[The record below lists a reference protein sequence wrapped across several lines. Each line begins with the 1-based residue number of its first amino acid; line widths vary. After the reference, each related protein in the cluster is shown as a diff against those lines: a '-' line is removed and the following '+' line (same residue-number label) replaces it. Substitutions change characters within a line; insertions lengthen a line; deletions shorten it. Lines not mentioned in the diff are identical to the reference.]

1 MKNSIAIAGA
11 LVLLLLITMRI
22 GVQGSPIAGIY
33 GEDEGIPLTLLRQR
47 RQAGSCR
54 TNSDCN
60 EWNPCCS
67 KYGYCGTKDSGHCD
81 RGTEDGGPISGGS
94 GGSGGGLGAKCTD
107 AYDCN
112 ERNPCCAGVGA
123 AVDEDQ
129 WGTCGTDASGHCGG
143 AVTID
148 PGQDV
153 PLAGYF
159 TPCPPPGC
167 EDCPCSDAFGRVSS
181 RRRASAGGECRPS
194 VFDALG
200 WGRC

>member
-81 RGTEDGGPISGGS
+81 RGTEDGGGGYVNILDNPWEIPYTAVSNKKIIIGDCVITQISNI
-94 GGSGGGLGAKCTD
+94 T
-107 AYDCN
+107 
-112 ERNPCCAGVGA
+112 
-123 AVDEDQ
+123 
-129 WGTCGTDASGHCGG
+129 
-143 AVTID
+143 
-148 PGQDV
+148 
-153 PLAGYF
+153 
-159 TPCPPPGC
+159 
-167 EDCPCSDAFGRVSS
+167 
-181 RRRASAGGECRPS
+181 
-194 VFDALG
+194 
-200 WGRC
+200 

>member
-67 KYGYCGTKDSGHCD
+67 KYGYCGTKNSGHCD
-81 RGTEDGGPISGGS
+81 RGTEDDEPKIWVRFRSVAVSNKKIIIGDCVITQISNI
-94 GGSGGGLGAKCTD
+94 T
-107 AYDCN
+107 
-112 ERNPCCAGVGA
+112 
-123 AVDEDQ
+123 
-129 WGTCGTDASGHCGG
+129 
-143 AVTID
+143 
-148 PGQDV
+148 
-153 PLAGYF
+153 
-159 TPCPPPGC
+159 
-167 EDCPCSDAFGRVSS
+167 
-181 RRRASAGGECRPS
+181 
-194 VFDALG
+194 
-200 WGRC
+200 

>member
-67 KYGYCGTKDSGHCD
+67 KYGYCGAKNSGHCD
-81 RGTEDGGPISGGS
+81 RGTEDGGPKSD
-94 GGSGGGLGAKCTD
+94 GSGGGLGAKCAD

-112 ERNPCCAGVGA
+112 EQNPCCAGVGA

-129 WGTCGTDASGHCGG
+129 FGTCGTDASGHCGG

-153 PLAGYF
+153 PVSACA
-159 TPCPPPGC
+159 PCVFSEGLC
-167 EDCPCSDAFGRVSS
+167 CAAYGRVSS
-181 RRRASAGGECRPS
+181 RRRASAGGGRRPS

-200 WGRC
+200 RGGR

>member
-67 KYGYCGTKDSGHCD
+67 KYGYCGTKNSGHCD
-81 RGTEDGGPISGGS
+81 RGTPTVPPRVYVSNKEIIIGDCVITQISNI
-94 GGSGGGLGAKCTD
+94 T
-107 AYDCN
+107 
-112 ERNPCCAGVGA
+112 
-123 AVDEDQ
+123 
-129 WGTCGTDASGHCGG
+129 
-143 AVTID
+143 
-148 PGQDV
+148 
-153 PLAGYF
+153 
-159 TPCPPPGC
+159 
-167 EDCPCSDAFGRVSS
+167 
-181 RRRASAGGECRPS
+181 
-194 VFDALG
+194 
-200 WGRC
+200 

>member
-81 RGTEDGGPISGGS
+81 RGTDYTAVSNKKIIIGDCVITQISNI
-94 GGSGGGLGAKCTD
+94 T
-107 AYDCN
+107 
-112 ERNPCCAGVGA
+112 
-123 AVDEDQ
+123 
-129 WGTCGTDASGHCGG
+129 
-143 AVTID
+143 
-148 PGQDV
+148 
-153 PLAGYF
+153 
-159 TPCPPPGC
+159 
-167 EDCPCSDAFGRVSS
+167 
-181 RRRASAGGECRPS
+181 
-194 VFDALG
+194 
-200 WGRC
+200 

>member
-81 RGTEDGGPISGGS
+81 RGTEDGGPKSGGS
-94 GGSGGGLGAKCTD
+94 GGSGGGLGAKCFD
-107 AYDCN
+107 AYYCN
-112 ERNPCCAGVGA
+112 EQNPCCAGWDTDLDA
-123 AVDEDQ
+123 DQ
-129 WGTCGTDASGHCGG
+129 IGTCGTDASGHCGPST
-143 AVTID
+143 VTID
-148 PGQDV
+148 YPGQDV
-153 PLAGYF
+153 PEHYTGGY
-159 TPCPPPGC
+159 G
-167 EDCPCSDAFGRVSS
+167 SYGRVSS
-181 RRRASAGGECRPS
+181 RRRASAGGGYRLS
-194 VFDALG
+194 VYDALG
-200 WGRC
+200 LGRR

>member
-67 KYGYCGTKDSGHCD
+67 KYGYCGTKNSGHCD
-81 RGTEDGGPISGGS
+81 RGTGDDACPPCKEGGGSCCVWFGRPSNLSGG
-94 GGSGGGLGAKCTD
+94 T
-107 AYDCN
+107 
-112 ERNPCCAGVGA
+112 
-123 AVDEDQ
+123 
-129 WGTCGTDASGHCGG
+129 
-143 AVTID
+143 
-148 PGQDV
+148 
-153 PLAGYF
+153 
-159 TPCPPPGC
+159 
-167 EDCPCSDAFGRVSS
+167 
-181 RRRASAGGECRPS
+181 AGGVNIAPG
-194 VFDALG
+194 FG
-200 WGRC
+200 GR

>member
-67 KYGYCGTKDSGHCD
+67 KYGYCGTKNSGHCD
-81 RGTEDGGPISGGS
+81 RGTEDGGKS
-94 GGSGGGLGAKCTD
+94 
-107 AYDCN
+107 
-112 ERNPCCAGVGA
+112 E
-123 AVDEDQ
+123 
-129 WGTCGTDASGHCGG
+129 
-143 AVTID
+143 
-148 PGQDV
+148 
-153 PLAGYF
+153 
-159 TPCPPPGC
+159 
-167 EDCPCSDAFGRVSS
+167 GRVSVS
-181 RRRASAGGECRPS
+181 NKKIIIGDCVITQISNIT
-194 VFDALG
+194 
-200 WGRC
+200 

>member
-67 KYGYCGTKDSGHCD
+67 KYGYCGTKNSGHCD
-81 RGTEDGGPISGGS
+81 RGTEELFNTAGLFSPPFHYVIGVSNKKFIIGDCVITQISNI
-94 GGSGGGLGAKCTD
+94 T
-107 AYDCN
+107 
-112 ERNPCCAGVGA
+112 
-123 AVDEDQ
+123 
-129 WGTCGTDASGHCGG
+129 
-143 AVTID
+143 
-148 PGQDV
+148 
-153 PLAGYF
+153 
-159 TPCPPPGC
+159 
-167 EDCPCSDAFGRVSS
+167 
-181 RRRASAGGECRPS
+181 
-194 VFDALG
+194 
-200 WGRC
+200 